1 MRMGQCHSGI
11 APSKPF
17 CQVETSIQLRAL
29 PNKNTENANAIVP
42 FLPYL
47 TISYNFS
54 HKINKHLQNIIVK
67 LRIKHYIFW
76 PNLSPFET
84 SWDNQTPLPTTE
96 FPWISGSGG
105 NTSGSGA
112 GASSSEGAKGG
123 ASGSSWRMN
132 GSMTS
137 CLPWDSFPTIKN
149 NGCFLYNH
157 RNAEP

>member
-1 MRMGQCHSGI
+1 MPSFHSYHI
-11 APSKPF
+11 L
-17 CQVETSIQLRAL
+17 Q
-29 PNKNTENANAIVP
+29 
-42 FLPYL
+42 YL
-47 TISYNFS
+47 TIFPTKSTNISKTDSKTSY
-54 HKINKHLQNIIVK
+54 
-67 LRIKHYIFW
+67 KHYIFW

-137 CLPWDSFPTIKN
+137 CLPWDSFPTIKTMGVFYITTEMLN
-149 NGCFLYNH
+149 PKGFFHH
-157 RNAEP
+157 RNWGKTIIFNGGGNPGFVFCQKTNLFLVGG

>member
-1 MRMGQCHSGI
+1 MPSFHSYHI
-11 APSKPF
+11 L
-17 CQVETSIQLRAL
+17 Q
-29 PNKNTENANAIVP
+29 
-42 FLPYL
+42 YL
-47 TISYNFS
+47 TIFPTKSTNISKTDSKTSY
-54 HKINKHLQNIIVK
+54 
-67 LRIKHYIFW
+67 KHYIFW

-96 FPWISGSGG
+96 CPWISGSGG